1 MNNPHSTPGTPASTT
16 KLLRRILLIT
26 AVVCATIF
34 ATLPHLTVLGTVRG
48 VSLIPIAQAV
58 LLWAALG
65 LVVCALAALCAR
77 SFAAATI
84 LLIAAIAGVMP
95 TLTPPPPQQAD
106 ASCDAPVTVLS
117 ANLLQARV
125 DPADVHR
132 AITEADADLVV
143 LLEVDEP
150 FLTALA
156 DTPVGVSHP
165 YRTGSVTDGGFAG
178 SVILSRTPLVQEGV
192 VPADTATVFDQPV
205 ARVTTAHGGEIRIAA
220 IHPYPPTSQG
230 EAWANTLAGVGTFQR
245 THTDLPLILAGD
257 FNAGR
262 GHAAFRSATS
272 GLDAPAGL
280 GSRIGQWTWPM
291 GEKLGPFTTLDH
303 ILTRDFGVMSAGTLA
318 IPGTDH
324 AAVTATLTVCPA
336 G

>member
-1 MNNPHSTPGTPASTT
+1 MGRPGVGRVRARGSVCPVV
-16 KLLRRILLIT
+16 RR
-26 AVVCATIF
+26 
-34 ATLPHLTVLGTVRG
+34 RND
-48 VSLIPIAQAV
+48 
-58 LLWAALG
+58 
-65 LVVCALAALCAR
+65 
-77 SFAAATI
+77 
-84 LLIAAIAGVMP
+84 
-95 TLTPPPPQQAD
+95 PPDCGDRWGD
-106 ASCDAPVTVLS
+106 A
-117 ANLLQARV
+117 
-125 DPADVHR
+125 H
-132 AITEADADLVV
+132 ADLVV

-156 DTPVGVSHP
+156 DTPVGVS
-165 YRTGSVTDGGFAG
+165 
-178 SVILSRTPLVQEGV
+178 
-192 VPADTATVFDQPV
+192 
-205 ARVTTAHGGEIRIAA
+205 
-220 IHPYPPTSQG
+220 HPYPPTSQG

-272 GLDAPAGL
+272 GLDTPAGL

-291 GEKLGPFTTLDH
+291 GEAIGPFTTLDH
-303 ILTRDFGVMSAGTLA
+303 ILTRDFGVMSARTLT